1 MKEITELI
9 VGAGGVL
16 GTLLVILKDYKLES
30 AKNASA
36 QPKTTKETIQNIDQ
50 KLDDLRTDFDKH
62 INNRTTPLK
71 ADIAANRKDIRS
83 LSQRTDKIDSKLEN
97 VSTDVAYIRG
107 SIDLLI
113 KQKEK

>member
-30 AKNASA
+30 AKNATDR
-36 QPKTTKETIQNIDQ
+36 PKTAKETIQDIDQ
-50 KLDDLRTDFDKH
+50 KVDSLRKDFDKH

-71 ADIAANRKDIRS
+71 ADIAANRRDIQS
-83 LSQRTDKIDSKLEN
+83 LAQRTDKMDSKLEN